1 MSVNETHWTD
11 YLKPEESAEADRLAL
26 AILKNK
32 DELTELRRRERR
44 LFEIGTS
51 RRRRAMK

>member
-1 MSVNETHWTD
+1 MKETHWTD
-11 YLKPEESAEADRLAL
+11 YLKPEEAVEADCLAL

-32 DELTELRRRERR
+32 DELAELRKSERR

-51 RRRRAMK
+51 RRRRASK